1 MIFLILG
8 TGVVVRAVRTA
19 AGSCT
24 LVMAA
29 SAATPSATV
38 AW

>member
-8 TGVVVRAVRTA
+8 TGVVVSTVRAA
-19 AGSCT
+19 AGAWT

-29 SAATPSATV
+29 STATSSATV